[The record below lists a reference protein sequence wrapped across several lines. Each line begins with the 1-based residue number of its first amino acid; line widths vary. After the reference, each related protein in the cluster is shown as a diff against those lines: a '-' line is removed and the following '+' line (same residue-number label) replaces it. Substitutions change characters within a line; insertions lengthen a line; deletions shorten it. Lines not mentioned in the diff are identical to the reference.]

1 MINRDRKHSFY
12 TYRLYIFSEGLFIWK
27 EQTMEEKNNMN
38 EYLKWRGDL
47 TFDKDPFNK
56 VDNLILAQLAYVDY
70 DGIVFESRDYPMPIK
85 DVCRRYWETHTEEEI
100 RKRESFSKLSPFLLR
115 PVAESR
121 RFGNTKMCGYVNF
134 VSKSAEAQMSAVQ
147 FELEDGTVYVA
158 FRGTDETLIGWKEDF
173 NLSYMSSTEGQK
185 LAVEY
190 MKKNFSDTAL
200 KLRVGGHSKG
210 GNFAAFASSF
220 AGDQIQKQILEVYC
234 NDSPG
239 FRDEVTSQPEYK
251 ETMDR
256 MINIIPQDSIIG
268 RLLNPGQSAIVVR
281 SSRKGI
287 MQHDALSWEVLGNR
301 FVNTQRSND
310 SIYLEKVLNEW
321 LENVDDAARRVFV
334 DQIFGILQALG
345 ADTVKDM
352 KDISLRD
359 LADALQ
365 MVKRLPKEQQS
376 EMSDVIKKLV
386 ASGSKNFYEEMEQKD
401 GFVPDVFKKL
411 QELKGKIS
419 EARKT
424 AEYARLGVQAAR
436 AQKAQLTEATTED
449 EKPAA
454 EDSGKALSV
463 EEMAIRALKEGILI
477 RDGKTDDTDGED
489 PQ

>member
-1 MINRDRKHSFY
+1 MDER
-12 TYRLYIFSEGLFIWK
+12 
-27 EQTMEEKNNMN
+27 NNMN

-47 TFDKDPFNK
+47 TFDRDPFND

-85 DVCRRYWETHTEEEI
+85 DVCRRYWEIHTVEEI
-100 RKRESFSKLSPFLLR
+100 RNRESFSKRSPFLLR
-115 PVAESR
+115 PAAESK

-158 FRGTDETLIGWKEDF
+158 FRGTDETLVGWKEDF

-185 LAVEY
+185 LAVDY
-190 MKKNFSDTAL
+190 LRKNFSDTTL

-220 AGDQIQKQILEVYC
+220 AGARVQKQILAVYC

-239 FRDEVTSQPEYK
+239 FRDEVTSRPEYK
-251 ETMDR
+251 EIMDR
-256 MINIIPQDSIIG
+256 TINIIPQDSIIG
-268 RLLNPGQSAIVVR
+268 RLLNGGRSATVVR

-301 FVNTQRSND
+301 FVNTQRSGD

-345 ADTVKDM
+345 ADTLKDM

-359 LADALQ
+359 LADAIQ
-365 MVKRLPKEQQS
+365 MVKGLPKEQQS

-386 ASGSKNFYEEMEQKD
+386 ASGSKNFYEEMEQRD
-401 GFVPDVFKKL
+401 GLVPDVFKKL
-411 QELKGKIS
+411 LELKGKIS

-436 AQKAQLTEATTED
+436 AQRAQLTKEDTE
-449 EKPAA
+449 EVQPT
-454 EDSGKALSV
+454 EENSEKALLM
-463 EEMAIRALKEGILI
+463 EELAKRALKEGILI
-477 RDGKTDDTDGED
+477 GDGKTDDTDGED

>member
-1 MINRDRKHSFY
+1 MDER
-12 TYRLYIFSEGLFIWK
+12 
-27 EQTMEEKNNMN
+27 NNMN

-47 TFDKDPFNK
+47 TFDRDPFND

-85 DVCRRYWETHTEEEI
+85 DVCRRYWEIHTVEDI
-100 RKRESFSKLSPFLLR
+100 RNRESFSKRSPFLLR
-115 PVAESR
+115 PAAESK

-158 FRGTDETLIGWKEDF
+158 FRGTDETLVGWKEDF

-185 LAVEY
+185 LAVDY
-190 MKKNFSDTAL
+190 LRKNFSDTAL

-220 AGDQIQKQILEVYC
+220 AGARVQKQILAVYC

-239 FRDEVTSQPEYK
+239 FRDEVTSRPEYK
-251 ETMDR
+251 EIMDR
-256 MINIIPQDSIIG
+256 TINIIPQDSIIG
-268 RLLNPGQSAIVVR
+268 RLLNGGRSATVVR

-301 FVNTQRSND
+301 FVNTQRSGD

-345 ADTVKDM
+345 ADTLKDM

-359 LADALQ
+359 LADAIQ
-365 MVKRLPKEQQS
+365 MVKGLPKEQQS

-386 ASGSKNFYEEMEQKD
+386 ASGSKNFYEEMEQRD
-401 GFVPDVFKKL
+401 GLVPDVFKKL
-411 QELKGKIS
+411 LELKGKIS

-436 AQKAQLTEATTED
+436 AQRAQLTKEDTE
-449 EKPAA
+449 EVQPA
-454 EDSGKALSV
+454 EENSEKALLM
-463 EEMAIRALKEGILI
+463 EELAKRALKEGILI
-477 RDGKTDDTDGED
+477 GDGKTDDTDGED

>member
-1 MINRDRKHSFY
+1 MDER
-12 TYRLYIFSEGLFIWK
+12 
-27 EQTMEEKNNMN
+27 NNMN

-47 TFDKDPFNK
+47 TFDRDPFND

-85 DVCRRYWETHTEEEI
+85 DVCRRYWEIHTVEEI
-100 RKRESFSKLSPFLLR
+100 RNRESFSKRSPFLLR
-115 PVAESR
+115 PAAESK

-158 FRGTDETLIGWKEDF
+158 FRGTDETLVGWKEDF

-185 LAVEY
+185 LAVDY
-190 MKKNFSDTAL
+190 LRKNFSDTAL

-210 GNFAAFASSF
+210 GNIAAFASSF
-220 AGDQIQKQILEVYC
+220 AGARVQKQILAVYC

-239 FRDEVTSQPEYK
+239 FRDEVTSRPEYK
-251 ETMDR
+251 EIMDR
-256 MINIIPQDSIIG
+256 TINIIPQDSIIG
-268 RLLNPGQSAIVVR
+268 RLLNGGRSATVVR

-301 FVNTQRSND
+301 FVNTQRSGD

-345 ADTVKDM
+345 ADTLKDM

-359 LADALQ
+359 LADAIQ
-365 MVKRLPKEQQS
+365 MVKGLPKEQQS

-386 ASGSKNFYEEMEQKD
+386 ASGSKNFYEEMEQRD
-401 GFVPDVFKKL
+401 GLVPDVFKKL
-411 QELKGKIS
+411 LELKGKIS

-436 AQKAQLTEATTED
+436 AQRAQLTKEDTE
-449 EKPAA
+449 EVQPA
-454 EDSGKALSV
+454 EENSEKALLM
-463 EEMAIRALKEGILI
+463 EELAKRALKEGILI
-477 RDGKTDDTDGED
+477 GDGKTDDTDGED

>member
-1 MINRDRKHSFY
+1 MDER
-12 TYRLYIFSEGLFIWK
+12 
-27 EQTMEEKNNMN
+27 NNMN

-47 TFDKDPFNK
+47 TFDRDPFND

-85 DVCRRYWETHTEEEI
+85 DVCRRYWEIHTVEEI
-100 RKRESFSKLSPFLLR
+100 RNRESFSKRSPFLLR
-115 PVAESR
+115 PAAESK

-158 FRGTDETLIGWKEDF
+158 FRGTDETLVGWKEDF

-185 LAVEY
+185 LAVDY
-190 MKKNFSDTAL
+190 LRKNFSDTAL

-220 AGDQIQKQILEVYC
+220 AGARVQKQILAVYC

-239 FRDEVTSQPEYK
+239 FRDEVTSRPEYK
-251 ETMDR
+251 EIMDR
-256 MINIIPQDSIIG
+256 TINIIPQDSIIG
-268 RLLNPGQSAIVVR
+268 RLLNGGRSATVVR
-281 SSRKGI
+281 SNRKGI

-301 FVNTQRSND
+301 FVNTQRSGD

-345 ADTVKDM
+345 ADTLKDM

-359 LADALQ
+359 LADAIQ
-365 MVKRLPKEQQS
+365 MVKGLPKEQQS

-386 ASGSKNFYEEMEQKD
+386 ASGSKNFYEEMEQRD
-401 GFVPDVFKKL
+401 GLVPDVFKKL
-411 QELKGKIS
+411 LELKGKIS

-436 AQKAQLTEATTED
+436 AQRAQLTKEDTE
-449 EKPAA
+449 EVQPA
-454 EDSGKALSV
+454 EENSEKALLM
-463 EEMAIRALKEGILI
+463 EELAKRALKEGILI
-477 RDGKTDDTDGED
+477 GDGKTDDTDGED

>member
-1 MINRDRKHSFY
+1 MDER
-12 TYRLYIFSEGLFIWK
+12 
-27 EQTMEEKNNMN
+27 NNMN

-47 TFDKDPFNK
+47 TFDRDPFND

-85 DVCRRYWETHTEEEI
+85 DVCRRYWEIHTVEEI
-100 RKRESFSKLSPFLLR
+100 RNRESFSKRSPFLLR
-115 PVAESR
+115 PAAESK

-158 FRGTDETLIGWKEDF
+158 FRGTDETLVGWKEDF

-185 LAVEY
+185 LAVDY
-190 MKKNFSDTAL
+190 LRKNFSDTAL

-220 AGDQIQKQILEVYC
+220 AGARVQKQILAVYC

-239 FRDEVTSQPEYK
+239 FRDEVTSRPEYK
-251 ETMDR
+251 EIMDR
-256 MINIIPQDSIIG
+256 TINIIPQDSIIG
-268 RLLNPGQSAIVVR
+268 RLLNGGRSATVVR

-301 FVNTQRSND
+301 FVNTQRSGD
-310 SIYLEKVLNEW
+310 SIYLEKELNEW

-345 ADTVKDM
+345 ADTLKDM

-359 LADALQ
+359 LADAIQ
-365 MVKRLPKEQQS
+365 MVKGLPKEQQS

-386 ASGSKNFYEEMEQKD
+386 ASGSKNFYEEMEQRD
-401 GFVPDVFKKL
+401 GLVPDVFKKL
-411 QELKGKIS
+411 LELKGKIS

-436 AQKAQLTEATTED
+436 AQRAQLTKEDTE
-449 EKPAA
+449 EVQPA
-454 EDSGKALSV
+454 EENSEKALLM
-463 EEMAIRALKEGILI
+463 EELAKRALKEGILI
-477 RDGKTDDTDGED
+477 GDGKTDDTDGED

>member
-1 MINRDRKHSFY
+1 MDER
-12 TYRLYIFSEGLFIWK
+12 
-27 EQTMEEKNNMN
+27 NNMN

-47 TFDKDPFNK
+47 TFDRDPFND

-85 DVCRRYWETHTEEEI
+85 DVCRRYWEIHTVEEI
-100 RKRESFSKLSPFLLR
+100 RNRESFTKRSPFLLR
-115 PVAESR
+115 PVAESK

-158 FRGTDETLIGWKEDF
+158 FRGTDETLVGWKEDF

-185 LAVEY
+185 LAVDY
-190 MKKNFSDTAL
+190 LRKNFSDTAL

-220 AGDQIQKQILEVYC
+220 AGARVQKQILAVYC

-239 FRDEVTSQPEYK
+239 FRDEVTSRPEYK
-251 ETMDR
+251 EIMDR
-256 MINIIPQDSIIG
+256 TINIIPQDSIIG
-268 RLLNPGQSAIVVR
+268 RLLNGGRSATVVR
-281 SSRKGI
+281 SNRKGI

-301 FVNTQRSND
+301 FVNTQRSGD

-359 LADALQ
+359 LADAIQ
-365 MVKRLPKEQQS
+365 MVKGLPKEQQS

-386 ASGSKNFYEEMEQKD
+386 ASGSKNFYEEMEQRD
-401 GFVPDVFKKL
+401 GLVPDVFKKL
-411 QELKGKIS
+411 LELKGKIS

-436 AQKAQLTEATTED
+436 AQKAQLTKEDTE
-449 EKPAA
+449 EVQPA
-454 EDSGKALSV
+454 EENSEKALLM
-463 EEMAIRALKEGILI
+463 EELSKRALKEGIEI
-477 RDGKTDDTDGED
+477 RGGKTDDTDGED

>member
-1 MINRDRKHSFY
+1 M
-12 TYRLYIFSEGLFIWK
+12 
-27 EQTMEEKNNMN
+27 
-38 EYLKWRGDL
+38 
-47 TFDKDPFNK
+47 
-56 VDNLILAQLAYVDY
+56 
-70 DGIVFESRDYPMPIK
+70 
-85 DVCRRYWETHTEEEI
+85 
-100 RKRESFSKLSPFLLR
+100 
-115 PVAESR
+115 
-121 RFGNTKMCGYVNF
+121 
-134 VSKSAEAQMSAVQ
+134 
-147 FELEDGTVYVA
+147 A

-220 AGDQIQKQILEVYC
+220 AGDQIRKQILEVYC

-454 EDSGKALSV
+454 EDSGKVLSV

>member
-1 MINRDRKHSFY
+1 MDDKS
-12 TYRLYIFSEGLFIWK
+12 
-27 EQTMEEKNNMN
+27 NMN

-47 TFDKDPFNK
+47 TFDKDPFNI

-70 DGIVFESRDYPMPIK
+70 DGIVFESRDFPIPIA
-85 DVCRRYWETHTEEEI
+85 DVCRRYWEIHTVEEI
-100 RKRESFSKLSPFLLR
+100 RNRESFSKRSPFLLR
-115 PVAESR
+115 PAAESK

-158 FRGTDETLIGWKEDF
+158 FRGTDETLVGWKEDF

-185 LAVEY
+185 LAVDY
-190 MKKNFSDTAL
+190 LRKNFSDTTL

-220 AGDQIQKQILEVYC
+220 AGARVQKQILAVYC

-239 FRDEVTSQPEYK
+239 FRDEVTSRPEYK
-251 ETMDR
+251 EIMDR
-256 MINIIPQDSIIG
+256 TINIIPQDSIIG
-268 RLLNPGQSAIVVR
+268 RLLNGGRSATVVR

-301 FVNTQRSND
+301 FVNTQRSGD

-345 ADTVKDM
+345 ADTLKDM

-359 LADALQ
+359 LADAIQ
-365 MVKRLPKEQQS
+365 MVKGLPKEQQS

-386 ASGSKNFYEEMEQKD
+386 ASGSKNFYEEMEQRD
-401 GFVPDVFKKL
+401 GLVPDVFKKL
-411 QELKGKIS
+411 LELKGKIS

-436 AQKAQLTEATTED
+436 AQRAQLTKEDTE
-449 EKPAA
+449 EVQPA
-454 EDSGKALSV
+454 EENSEKALLM
-463 EEMAIRALKEGILI
+463 EELAKRALKEGILI
-477 RDGKTDDTDGED
+477 GDGKTDDTDGED